1 MIVGGAVAVLFYGD
15 NVPDYRLIGPVD
27 TLEFMIAE
35 AGVTMERT
43 VVDTRERTL
52 YDRKRF

>member
-1 MIVGGAVAVLFYGD
+1 MIVANSVAVLLYGD

-35 AGVTMERT
+35 AGMAMERT
-43 VVDTRERTL
+43 LLETREKTL
-52 YDRKRF
+52 LDRKPL